1 MSAYAQ
7 GPLRLLIRR
16 LARRPFAWLGILLVA
31 AAVVSALAAPWL
43 AAYPPDEI
51 NLAAQLRPPGAGHL
65 LGTDFF
71 GRDVLSRLLYGASAT
86 LVVAGVAVALGAVT
100 GTLIGLLAGFSQ
112 GWLGQM
118 WVGLIDLLLAFPA
131 LLLALLVVSLVGPGL
146 TGLALAVGIA
156 GIPAYARLVRSVTRS
171 LRSAP
176 FVDAARALGADNT
189 RILRHHL
196 LPGVLA
202 PLLAYAT
209 TDLGR
214 ALLSVAALGFLGLGA
229 PPPRAEWGQMLFE
242 SRGYLSTA
250 PWTSLAPGLAIA
262 LTVLGV
268 TLLGDALG
276 GER

>member
-1 MSAYAQ
+1 MSADAP
-7 GPLRLLIRR
+7 GPLRLLFHRV
-16 LARRPFAWLGILLVA
+16 ARRPFAWLGLLLVA
-31 AAVVSALAAPWL
+31 AAVIAALAAPWL
-43 AAYPPDEI
+43 APYPPNEI
-51 NLAAQLRPPGAGHL
+51 NLAAQLQPPSAAHL
-65 LGTDFF
+65 LGADFY

-86 LVVAGVAVALGAVT
+86 LVVAGVAVALGAVV

-131 LLLALLVVSLVGPGL
+131 LLLALLVVSLTGPSL

-156 GIPAYARLVRSVTRS
+156 GIPGYARLIRGVTRS
-171 LRSAP
+171 LRAAP
-176 FVDAARALGADNT
+176 FIDAARVLGAGNI

-196 LPGVLA
+196 LPGVLS

-229 PPPRAEWGQMLFE
+229 PPPQAEWGQMLFE
-242 SRGYLSTA
+242 GRGYLATA
-250 PWTSLAPGLAIA
+250 PWTSLVPGLAIA

-268 TLLGDALG
+268 TLLGDSLST
-276 GER
+276 ER